1 MPIVS
6 ARLLEACLKAFPG
19 RLLAHLRHSQCQ
31 CQCQCQCQ
39 YLGLG
44 LGLGLGL
51 QGSCRAQARTI
62 TLEES
67 TIWRPSLPNHP
78 TAAVAGVTTYYEQ

>member
-6 ARLLEACLKAFPG
+6 ARLLTAFLKGLPG
-19 RLLAHLRHSQCQ
+19 SLLANFRHTQCQ
-31 CQCQCQCQ
+31 
-39 YLGLG
+39 GLG

-51 QGSCRAQARTI
+51 QGSCRAQARSI

-67 TIWRPSLPNHP
+67 TIWSPSLPNHP
-78 TAAVAGVTTYYEQ
+78 TAAVAGITTYYEQ

>member
-6 ARLLEACLKAFPG
+6 ARLTPAFLKGLPG

-31 CQCQCQCQ
+31 CQCQCQC
-39 YLGLG
+39 
-44 LGLGLGL
+44 LGLGL

-78 TAAVAGVTTYYEQ
+78 TAAVAGITTYYEQ

>member
-1 MPIVS
+1 MPIVN
-6 ARLLEACLKAFPG
+6 ARLLEACVKAFPG
-19 RLLAHLRHSQCQ
+19 RLVAHLRHSQCQ
-31 CQCQCQCQ
+31 
-39 YLGLG
+39 Y

-78 TAAVAGVTTYYEQ
+78 TAAVAGITTYYEQ

>member
-6 ARLLEACLKAFPG
+6 ARRLEAFLKAFLKAFPG
-19 RLLAHLRHSQCQ
+19 SLLADLRHSQCQ
-31 CQCQCQCQ
+31 CQCQCQ
-39 YLGLG
+39 
-44 LGLGLGL
+44 GLGL

-78 TAAVAGVTTYYEQ
+78 TAAVAGITTYYEQ

>member
-6 ARLLEACLKAFPG
+6 VKLLTAFLKGLPG
-19 RLLAHLRHSQCQ
+19 SLLANFRHTQCQ
-31 CQCQCQCQ
+31 
-39 YLGLG
+39 G

-78 TAAVAGVTTYYEQ
+78 TAAVAAITTYYEQ

>member
-6 ARLLEACLKAFPG
+6 ARLLTAFLKGLPG
-19 RLLAHLRHSQCQ
+19 SLLAHLRHSQ

>member
-6 ARLLEACLKAFPG
+6 ARLLEACLKAFPDS
-19 RLLAHLRHSQCQ
+19 LLADLRHSQSQ

-44 LGLGLGL
+44 L
-51 QGSCRAQARTI
+51 QRSCRAQARTI
-62 TLEES
+62 SLEES

-78 TAAVAGVTTYYEQ
+78 TAAVAGITTYYEQ